1 MYLHIANLPFEMDN
15 ISKWQMS
22 WDLLFDWFLR
32 IPNTNTH
39 THTRPVKASLL
50 VVFHGPK
57 NFVDVLSQTYTIYF
71 HVSTVQHIEGYPAEF
86 PYSSVWYNKITSP
99 LWVVCHSPMSLSA
112 ASLGFISSKGNETA
126 SRRSS
131 NAWKQGCSWRT
142 SCGNPSQC
150 LDWSGLDA

>member
-1 MYLHIANLPFEMDN
+1 MGVQTHTLETKEGKALKNKQTHVTCTCILQTCPL
-15 ISKWQMS
+15 KWTT
-22 WDLLFDWFLR
+22 F
-32 IPNTNTH
+32 PNDKCPEIFCLIDFYGFQTQTH

-131 NAWKQGCSWRT
+131 NA
-142 SCGNPSQC
+142 
-150 LDWSGLDA
+150 